1 MKILLV
7 NIKREFTKE
16 NLIAAISCLVL
27 SICIFF
33 IMKVMGR

>member
-7 NIKREFTKE
+7 NIRRECTKE

-27 SICIFF
+27 SLCIFF
-33 IMKVMGR
+33 IMKVTGR

>member
-7 NIKREFTKE
+7 NIKKELTKE

-27 SICIFF
+27 SVCIFF